1 VSNDSA
7 KKTVKNTA
15 KNTAKEAAFV
25 SSASMA
31 AELELVAK
39 VAKDMSISV
48 KNAKAIANR
57 AGAKARGF
65 APITDFID
73 EMSIDTMKLVSAIN
87 KESTALSR
95 VAISELRT
103 RDAYSKFIQVK
114 NNSSDANFISSL
126 SASIENI
133 KVKQDE
139 EQAELIKYA
148 KKLKSLMDDIS
159 QKMAVANVIVANSR
173 IEAVNAEEYRSN
185 LETIADDIDK
195 SCATIRERVNQSFH
209 RLENAMDQWKRL
221 ATDESNK
228 HI

>member
-1 VSNDSA
+1 VS
-7 KKTVKNTA
+7 
-15 KNTAKEAAFV
+15 KEAAFV

-87 KESTALSR
+87 RESTALSR
-95 VAISELRT
+95 VAIGELRT
-103 RDAYSKFIQVK
+103 RDAYSKFLEVK
-114 NNSSDANFISSL
+114 NKSQDARFISSL
-126 SASIENI
+126 TKPINDLKLKQEKE
-133 KVKQDE
+133 KV
-139 EQAELIKYA
+139 ELIKYA

-159 QKMAVANVIVANSR
+159 QKMAVANVIVSNSR

-195 SCATIRERVNQSFH
+195 SCETIRNRVNQSFH

-228 HI
+228 YI

>member
-1 VSNDSA
+1 MF
-7 KKTVKNTA
+7 
-15 KNTAKEAAFV
+15 KEAAFV

-31 AELELVAK
+31 AELEIVAK

-87 KESTALSR
+87 VESTTLSK
-95 VAISELRT
+95 VAIAELRT
-103 RDAYSKFIQVK
+103 RDAFSKFVEVK
-114 NNSSDANFISSL
+114 SKATNAEFISTL
-126 SASIENI
+126 TDSIEAL
-133 KVKQDE
+133 KVQHNE
-139 EQAELIKYA
+139 EKSELVRYA
-148 KKLKSLMDDIS
+148 KKLKSLMDDIA
-159 QKMAVANVIVANSR
+159 QKMAVANVIVSNSR
-173 IEAVNAEEYRSN
+173 IEAVNAEEYRAS

-195 SCATIRERVNQSFH
+195 SCATIRDRVNQSFN

-221 ATDESNK
+221 ATYESNK
-228 HI
+228 HL

>member
-1 VSNDSA
+1 MS
-7 KKTVKNTA
+7 
-15 KNTAKEAAFV
+15 KEVAFV

-31 AELELVAK
+31 AELEIVAK

-73 EMSIDTMKLVSAIN
+73 EMSIDTMKLVAAIN
-87 KESTALSR
+87 VESTTLSK

-103 RDAYSKFIQVK
+103 RDAFSKFVEVK
-114 NNSSDANFISSL
+114 NKAENAKFISTL
-126 SASIENI
+126 TKSIDALKIQHE
-133 KVKQDE
+133 KEK
-139 EQAELIKYA
+139 AELLRYA
-148 KKLKSLMDDIS
+148 KKLKSLMDDIA
-159 QKMAVANVIVANSR
+159 QKMAVANVIVSNSR
-173 IEAVNAEEYRSN
+173 IEAVNAEEYRAS

-195 SCATIRERVNQSFH
+195 SCATIRDSVNQSFN

-221 ATDESNK
+221 ATNESNK
-228 HI
+228 YL

>member
-1 VSNDSA
+1 MI
-7 KKTVKNTA
+7 
-15 KNTAKEAAFV
+15 KEAAFV

-39 VAKDMSISV
+39 IAKDMSISV

-73 EMSIDTMKLVSAIN
+73 EMSIDTMKLVGAIN
-87 KESTALSR
+87 SESVKLSKI
-95 VAISELRT
+95 AIDELRT
-103 RDAYSKFIQVK
+103 RDAYSKFIEVENK
-114 NNSSDANFISSL
+114 STNADFILSL
-126 SASIENI
+126 
-133 KVKQDE
+133 KQPIVELKALHQE
-139 EQAELIKYA
+139 EKAQLVKYA
-148 KKLKSLMDDIS
+148 KNLKSLMDDIS

-173 IEAVNAEEYRSN
+173 IEAVNAEEYREN
-185 LETIADDIDK
+185 LETIADDIDR
-195 SCATIRERVNQSFH
+195 SCATIRDRVNQSFH

-221 ATDESNK
+221 AIDESNK

>member
-1 VSNDSA
+1 MS
-7 KKTVKNTA
+7 
-15 KNTAKEAAFV
+15 KEAAFV

-31 AELELVAK
+31 AELELVAR

-73 EMSIDTMKLVSAIN
+73 EMSIDTMKLVGAIN

-95 VAISELRT
+95 VAIGELRT
-103 RDAYSKFIQVK
+103 RDAFSKFIQVQK
-114 NNSSDANFISSL
+114 NSADAKYVESL
-126 SASIENI
+126 YASIEELKI
-133 KVKQDE
+133 KQENEKV
-139 EQAELIKYA
+139 ELIKYS

-159 QKMAVANVIVANSR
+159 QKMAVANVIVSNSR

-195 SCATIRERVNQSFH
+195 SCATIRDRVNQSFH

-228 HI
+228 YL

>member
-1 VSNDSA
+1 M
-7 KKTVKNTA
+7 T
-15 KNTAKEAAFV
+15 KEAAFV

-73 EMSIDTMKLVSAIN
+73 EMSNDTMKLVSAIN

-95 VAISELRT
+95 VAIGELRT
-103 RDAYSKFIQVK
+103 RDAYKKFIEVRK
-114 NNSSDANFISSL
+114 VSADAKFISSL
-126 SASIENI
+126 TASI
-133 KVKQDE
+133 KGLRVKQESEQE
-139 EQAELIKYA
+139 ELLKYA

-159 QKMAVANVIVANSR
+159 QKMAVANVIVSNSR
-173 IEAVNAEEYRSN
+173 IEASNAEEYRFN

-195 SCATIRERVNQSFH
+195 SCDIIRNRVKHSFH

-221 ATDESNK
+221 AADESNK

>member
-1 VSNDSA
+1 MS
-7 KKTVKNTA
+7 
-15 KNTAKEAAFV
+15 KEAAFV

-73 EMSIDTMKLVSAIN
+73 EMSIDTMKLVDAIN
-87 KESTALSR
+87 KESTTLSR

-103 RDAYSKFIQVK
+103 RDAFAKFIEVRK
-114 NNSSDANFISSL
+114 RSSDAKYIETL
-126 SASIENI
+126 TKSIDVL
-133 KVKQDE
+133 KVNH
-139 EQAELIKYA
+139 EQEKAELIRYA

-159 QKMAVANVIVANSR
+159 QKMAVANVIVSNSR
-173 IEAVNAEEYRSN
+173 IEAVNAEEYRAS

-195 SCATIRERVNQSFH
+195 SCATIRDRVNQSFH

-221 ATDESNK
+221 AANESNK
-228 HI
+228 YI

>member
-1 VSNDSA
+1 MS
-7 KKTVKNTA
+7 
-15 KNTAKEAAFV
+15 KEAAFV

-87 KESTALSR
+87 RESTALSR
-95 VAISELRT
+95 VAIGELRT
-103 RDAYSKFIQVK
+103 RDAYSKFLEVK
-114 NNSSDANFISSL
+114 NKSQDARFISSL
-126 SASIENI
+126 TKPINDLKLKQEKE
-133 KVKQDE
+133 KV
-139 EQAELIKYA
+139 ELIKYA

-159 QKMAVANVIVANSR
+159 QKMAVANVIVSNSR

-195 SCATIRERVNQSFH
+195 SCETIRNRVNQSFH

-228 HI
+228 YI